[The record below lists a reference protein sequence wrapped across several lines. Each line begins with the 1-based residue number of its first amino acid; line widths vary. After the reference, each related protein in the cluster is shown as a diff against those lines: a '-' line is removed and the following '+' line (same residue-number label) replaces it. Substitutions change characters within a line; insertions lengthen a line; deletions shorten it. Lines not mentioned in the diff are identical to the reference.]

1 MRIPSE
7 KREQF
12 VREIVEAC
20 LVSQSDRIQ
29 RGMYYKNYFLSGSD
43 QPTYPAA
50 FNRTFTYIDDLE
62 STLYSPVSLKLHIG
76 DPDLPNILTEAK
88 GRAAAS
94 RLRIHSRRSNT
105 DSMTSSAVGWAL
117 VKGKSFN
124 KQMWKGSGFK
134 PDLIQPEAMGVL
146 KENYGQLDEG
156 MEAFTHS
163 MLLTP
168 FELKRLIWNAPRR
181 EETLK
186 KLAASSLG
194 QTYPLAEMTNEKQV
208 IVGGLYPFQPAGSPN
223 PNNTRGIVDWMGGP
237 SPTMSPACSPSI
249 RWFVWTR
256 PGFGM
261 TSALTGRRFRIIGE
275 TLVFGKLQTA
285 NSLAYNPSSKMENP
299 ELKGR
304 HPFCEFCPN
313 PLEGYFWGRSE
324 IVNVALLQEFINK
337 RISGIN
343 RMLRKEEEPSTK
355 FVGSTGVNQMT
366 LSRYRA
372 PGGYF
377 SDPNPNAKIEDS
389 AMKVPADVWAALH
402 EYERMFDAMAGKPP
416 VAQGRGDQG
425 VRGQGHAQTLLQM
438 ASPRFKDRALLVE
451 RDCEGM
457 YSLMLDLARAH
468 DAKKIIAWVPR
479 EQAGAEALPEDP
491 LIIPPVKGQAAVPFT
506 FSNLDEDVVCTIDSH
521 SASPIF
527 AQEGKQLI
535 FDAVKIGAM
544 TPAQAMERLDISGE
558 DEIIA
563 GIERREAAKNEQ
575 IQALEQKGEEK
586 QALKLIEGKKR

>member
-29 RGMYYKNYFLSGSD
+29 RGMYYKNYFLTGTD
-43 QPTYPAA
+43 QPMYPAA
-50 FNRTFTYIDDLE
+50 YNRTFTYIDDLE

-76 DPDLPNILTEAK
+76 DPDLPNLLTEAK

-117 VKGKSFN
+117 IKGKTFI

-237 SPTMSPACSPSI
+237 SPTMSPAFINSLVRLDEAWI
-249 RWFVWTR
+249 WDDERADWATFQ
-256 PGFGM
+256 
-261 TSALTGRRFRIIGE
+261 IIGE
-275 TLVFGKLQTA
+275 TLVFGKLQTVNA
-285 NSLAYNPSSKMENP
+285 LGYNTASKQENP
-299 ELKGR
+299 DLKGR

-343 RMLRKEEEPSTK
+343 RMLRKEEEPSTR

-377 SDPNPNAKIEDS
+377 ADPSPNAKIEDT

-402 EYERMFDAMAGKPP
+402 EYERMFDSMAGKPP

-468 DAKKIIAWVPR
+468 DPKKIIAWVPR
-479 EQAGAEALPEDP
+479 AQAGDEALPDNP
-491 LIIPPVKGQAAVPFT
+491 LIIPPVAGQAAVPFT
-506 FSNLDEDVVCTIDSH
+506 FANLDEDVVCTIDSH

-527 AQEGKQLI
+527 AMEAKQLM
-535 FDAVKIGAM
+535 FDYLKVGA
-544 TPAQAMERLDISGE
+544 ASVE
-558 DEIIA
+558 DLIEHTDSPDPDGMIA
-563 GIERREAAKNEQ
+563 GAERRAAEKAQE
-575 IQALEQKGEEK
+575 IAKLTAAGDEKAALR
-586 QALKLIEGKKR
+586 LVEGKKR